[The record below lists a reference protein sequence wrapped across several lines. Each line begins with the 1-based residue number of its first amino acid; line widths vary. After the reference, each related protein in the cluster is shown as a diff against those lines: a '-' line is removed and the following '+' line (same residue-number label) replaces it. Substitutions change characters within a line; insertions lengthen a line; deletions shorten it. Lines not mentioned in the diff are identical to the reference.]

1 MTQNIPIIYTLKY
14 RKDIIDI
21 FTCACIKITYLCS
34 SENENYM
41 KYDFDR
47 VIDRRGTGALK
58 VEVLKE
64 RYGRDDLIPLWV
76 ADMDFL
82 SPPAIGEVIT
92 ERCKHNLY
100 GYTNP
105 DQSYYDS
112 IINWVGRR
120 HNWVIEQE
128 WLSYIPGIVKGIA
141 FVIDCFSTRDDKVI
155 IQPPVYHPFR
165 IVPTL
170 HRRTVVDNQ
179 LVLDAGKYKMD
190 LDGLKNVIDPS
201 CKILILCNPHN
212 PGGRVWTRQELI
224 DIADICYDNN
234 ILVISDEIHSDL
246 AFDDNVHIPFASVSD
261 KAANNSITFMAPSK
275 TFNIAGIVSSYS
287 IIPNK
292 ELRDRFYQY
301 LHSSEL
307 NEAHLFAYLATEAA
321 YDSSE
326 DWLEEVKVYIR
337 GNITFVDNF
346 LRKDIPQIKVMIPEA
361 SFLVWLDCRELG
373 LTHKELESLFVNDA
387 KLALNSGTMFG
398 AGGEGFMRMNVGTQR
413 ANIEKALNNLKIAIA
428 EKQRW

>member
-1 MTQNIPIIYTLKY
+1 MKI
-14 RKDIIDI
+14 DDI
-21 FTCACIKITYLCS
+21 FNIKSIKYIMLHTNRSYLKIRTFAVRKTDK
-34 SENENYM
+34 NM
-41 KYDFDR
+41 GRYDFDKIVNR
-47 VIDRRGTGALK
+47 KGTGALK
-58 VEVLKE
+58 VDVLKD

-82 SPPAIGEVIT
+82 SPSEIGEAII
-92 ERCKHNLY
+92 ERCQHNLY

-105 DQSYYDS
+105 AQSYYDA
-112 IINWVGRR
+112 IINWVQKR
-120 HNWVIEQE
+120 HNWEISQD

-141 FVIDCFSTRDDKVI
+141 FVIDCFTTKDDKVV

-170 HRRTVVDNQ
+170 HHRTVVDNQ
-179 LVLDAGKYKMD
+179 LKLVAGKYVMD
-190 LDGLKNVIDPS
+190 LNGLKKTIDPS
-201 CKILILCNPHN
+201 CKLLILCNPHN
-212 PGGRVWTRQELI
+212 PGGRVWTRRELI

-246 AFDDNVHIPFASVSD
+246 VFDGNVHIPFASVSQ
-261 KAANNSITFMAPSK
+261 KAADISITFMAPSK

-292 ELRDRFYQY
+292 ELRDKFYKY

-307 NEAHLFAYLATEAA
+307 NEAHLFAYPATEAA
-321 YDSSE
+321 YNKGG
-326 DWLEEVKVYIR
+326 DWLDEVKTYIKN
-337 GNITFVDNF
+337 NIIFVDEYLKAN
-346 LRKDIPQIKVMIPEA
+346 IPHIKAMIPEA

-413 ANIEKALNNLKIAIA
+413 VNIEKALNNLKIAVA
-428 EKQRW
+428 GKQR